1 MTNKDV
7 EKALRNTKA
16 NKSPGPDQICGRL
29 LRSCAKEL
37 SPVFQYIFTQSLKT
51 QCVPA
56 IWKDAIVVPVP
67 KCSSPSSQND
77 LRPIALTSL
86 PMKALEKM
94 VRSEILK
101 STEQALDNLQFAY
114 RSNRGVE
121 DATLTL
127 LHLLLKHLERKGL
140 HARLLFIDFSS
151 ALNTILPNILTQRLV
166 DYFNLS
172 KNLAGWILDFL
183 TNRTQRVRVN
193 GAFSDKMCSSTGS
206 PQGCVLS
213 PLLFILYTNM
223 CQSTF
228 KSRFVLKYADDTVI
242 VSLLKE
248 NENGHGPVV
257 NQFVQW
263 CEESKLKLNTLK
275 TKDIVIG
282 FRKKK
287 DTPEATIILGQSVEV
302 VQSYKY
308 LGTVIDSSLSFEE
321 NSEAVCKRGHQ
332 RLFCLRKLSYFNID
346 RTMLTL
352 FYSSFIESV
361 LSFCLVAWLGSLALK
376 N

>member
-1 MTNKDV
+1 
-7 EKALRNTKA
+7 
-16 NKSPGPDQICGRL
+16 
-29 LRSCAKEL
+29 
-37 SPVFQYIFTQSLKT
+37 
-51 QCVPA
+51 
-56 IWKDAIVVPVP
+56 
-67 KCSSPSSQND
+67 
-77 LRPIALTSL
+77 
-86 PMKALEKM
+86 
-94 VRSEILK
+94 
-101 STEQALDNLQFAY
+101 
-114 RSNRGVE
+114 
-121 DATLTL
+121 
-127 LHLLLKHLERKGL
+127 
-140 HARLLFIDFSS
+140 
-151 ALNTILPNILTQRLV
+151 
-166 DYFNLS
+166 
-172 KNLAGWILDFL
+172 
-183 TNRTQRVRVN
+183 
-193 GAFSDKMCSSTGS
+193 MCSSTGS

-263 CEESKLKLNTLK
+263 CEESNLKLNTLK
-275 TKDIVIG
+275 TKDMVID

-308 LGTVIDSSLSFEE
+308 LGTVIDSSLGFEE

-352 FYSSFIESV
+352 FYRSFIESV
-361 LSFCLVAWLGSLALK
+361 LSFCLVAWFGSLALK
-376 N
+376 KQNKVSHTYH